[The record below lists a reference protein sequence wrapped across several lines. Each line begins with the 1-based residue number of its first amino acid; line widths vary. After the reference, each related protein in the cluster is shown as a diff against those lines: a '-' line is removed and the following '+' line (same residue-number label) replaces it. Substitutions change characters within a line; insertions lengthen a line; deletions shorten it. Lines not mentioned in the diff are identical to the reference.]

1 MDGPG
6 LSALSWREEMDLLGG
21 QELKARTWASR
32 MRWVQGVGLSDW
44 SEGGEMKLER
54 QVNQIKEE
62 LVDPAECPVIQ
73 IFPKNQARS
82 HRSRGSDMVLEA
94 WILWRSS
101 ILS

>member
-1 MDGPG
+1 MD
-6 LSALSWREEMDLLGG
+6 
-21 QELKARTWASR
+21 
-32 MRWVQGVGLSDW
+32 
-44 SEGGEMKLER
+44 
-54 QVNQIKEE
+54 QIREE

-101 ILS
+101 ILSLKKKKIPSLHSQAIP